1 MQYPILAALFVL
13 LLVLYGAYRSGQ
25 KKLTGDFQGKID
37 RLQRET
43 KQIQNDLRKTSERT
57 DAVSKE
63 FVGLQHGLTSV
74 SNQIVVIREQQR
86 ESQPVAREEIR
97 DAHME

>member
-25 KKLTGDFQGKID
+25 KKLAGDFQGKID

-74 SNQIVVIREQQR
+74 SNQIVVMREQQR
-86 ESQPVAREEIR
+86 ESQPVARDENR

>member
-25 KKLTGDFQGKID
+25 KKLTRDFQGKID
-37 RLQRET
+37 RLQRDM
-43 KQIQNDLRKTSERT
+43 KQIQNALRKTSERT

-63 FVGLQHGLTSV
+63 FVGLQHGLASV
-74 SNQIVVIREQQR
+74 SNQIVVMKEQQR
-86 ESQPVAREEIR
+86 KSQPVPYVETR